1 MVFNIL
7 LNIKNLGSANPYD
20 IVAYLKYNANGFS
33 GACCGVSISLL
44 TVISPNS
51 SKRL

>member
-7 LNIKNLGSANPYD
+7 LNIKNLIRKAGSANPYD
-20 IVAYLKYNANGFS
+20 IAAYFKYNANGFG

-44 TVISPNS
+44 TVI
-51 SKRL
+51 